1 MGKITGDDIKK
12 FLKAAVPIMLY
23 VAERMVSDKVQ
34 EKMLEST
41 VRKEVEEQLAERQA
55 ADDK

>member
-12 FLKAAVPIMLY
+12 FLKAAVPILLY

-34 EKMLEST
+34 EKMLENT
-41 VRKEVEEQLAERQA
+41 VRKEVEEQLAERQT

>member
-12 FLKAAVPIMLY
+12 FLKAAVPILLY

-41 VRKEVEEQLAERQA
+41 VRKEVEEQLAERQT

>member
-12 FLKAAVPIMLY
+12 FLKAAVPILLY
-23 VAERMVSDKVQ
+23 VAERVVSDKVQ

-41 VRKEVEEQLAERQA
+41 VRKEVEEQLAERQT